1 MTRNIHDTFAKEWM
15 QQLLT
20 DFGTVTIETQISS
33 EVRTIDIVF
42 HPDPAALPLLPAL
55 GLLGQMLTHPICAIE
70 AFRNAIPE
78 WEIRNCTNKLFH
90 LENELTRQSPT
101 KIPKTARP
109 FLWILTHTLSKH
121 LQTEFKAEPHPTW
134 GQGIYFVCNAERTA
148 IIAIHQLPKTID
160 TLWLR
165 LLGKGHVQ
173 SEAIAELIAL
183 PPDHPYRQ
191 DTLKHISILQVNL
204 QVRQNKT
211 KATKETIMNLS
222 PAYEEWHRKTIA
234 EGAALAQQAFEQTRQ
249 TIIAEG
255 EARGEAK
262 AAEKVRR
269 SLAQKMLQEGAS
281 VEFVTKVT
289 GFSAAEIAALG

>member
-1 MTRNIHDTFAKEWM
+1 MTRNIHDSFAKEWM

-42 HPDPAALPLLPAL
+42 YPDAAAIPALPAL
-55 GLLGQMLTHPICAIE
+55 GLLGQMLIAPCCAIE
-70 AFRNAIPE
+70 AFRNAVPE
-78 WEIRNCTNKLFH
+78 WEIRNCTNKLFQ
-90 LENELTRQSPT
+90 LENEVTREAQQLPG
-101 KIPKTARP
+101 KLPKSALP
-109 FLWILTHTLSKH
+109 FLWILTPTFSKK
-121 LQTEFKAEPHPTW
+121 LQTEFKAEPHPKW
-134 GQGIYFVCNAERTA
+134 GQGIYFVCNAEHTA

-165 LLGKGHVQ
+165 LLGKGHIQ

-191 DTLKHISILQVNL
+191 ETIKHIAILQVNL

-211 KATKETIMNLS
+211 REIKQVIMNLS
-222 PAYEEWHRKTIA
+222 PAYIKWHEETIA
-234 EGAALAQQAFEQTRQ
+234 EGKAEGK
-249 TIIAEG
+249 AEG
-255 EARGEAK
+255 EQK
-262 AAEKVRR
+262 TRR

-281 VEFVTKVT
+281 IEFVTKVT
-289 GFSAAEIAALG
+289 GFSPAEIAALN

>member
-20 DFGTVTIETQISS
+20 DFGTVEIETQISS

-42 HPDPAALPLLPAL
+42 HPDPAALPRLPAL

-70 AFRNAIPE
+70 AFRNAVPE
-78 WEIRNCTNKLFH
+78 WEIRNCTTKLFH
-90 LENELTRQSPT
+90 LENELTREAQQLPG
-101 KIPKTARP
+101 KLPKSALP
-109 FLWILTHTLSKH
+109 FLWILIPTFSKK
-121 LQTEFKAEPHPTW
+121 LQTEFKAELHPKW
-134 GQGIYFVCNAERTA
+134 GQGIYFVCNAEHTA

-160 TLWLR
+160 TIWLR
-165 LLGKGHVQ
+165 LLGKGKVQ
-173 SEAIAELIAL
+173 ADAIAELIAL

-211 KATKETIMNLS
+211 KQLKETIMNLS

-234 EGAALAQQAFEQTRQ
+234 EGAALAQRAFEQTRQ
-249 TIIAEG
+249 AIIAEG
-255 EARGEAK
+255 KAEAEQNT
-262 AAEKVRR
+262 RR
-269 SLAQKMLQEGAS
+269 SMAQKMLQEGAS
-281 VEFVTKVT
+281 IEFVAKVT
-289 GFSAAEIAALG
+289 GFSLAEIAQLN